1 MFANFDYS
9 AFPVVL
15 VDLSGTINN
24 DAQFTH
30 FTENWLKLYEDQ
42 REFEF
47 IFETQNMSS
56 AFISPKYCLYVAFFI
71 RSLKKKKIQYL
82 KKSKIYV
89 YNKYIFRLL
98 KFIFYIEKPV
108 APVELI
114 ELRKPRFHY
123 DPSLNENNIIQKEY
137 ISN

>member
-9 AFPVVL
+9 TFPVVL

-24 DAQFTH
+24 DEQFTH

-47 IFETQNMSS
+47 IFETQKMSS

-98 KFIFYIEKPV
+98 KIIFYIEKPV

-114 ELRKPRFHY
+114 LIN
-123 DPSLNENNIIQKEY
+123 SNNERTVEY
-137 ISN
+137 INN

>member
-9 AFPVVL
+9 RFPVVL

-24 DAQFTH
+24 DEQFTH

-42 REFEF
+42 SEFEF

-56 AFISPKYCLYVAFFI
+56 AFISPKYCLYVALFI

-82 KKSKIYV
+82 KKSKINFYK
-89 YNKYIFRLL
+89 KYIFRLL
-98 KFIFYIEKPV
+98 KIIFYIEKPV

-114 ELRKPRFHY
+114 ELRKSRFPY
-123 DPSLNENNIIQKEY
+123 DPSLNINNIIQKEY

>member
-9 AFPVVL
+9 RFPVVL

-24 DAQFTH
+24 DEQFTH
-30 FTENWLKLYEDQ
+30 FTENWLKLYKDQ

-56 AFISPKYCLYVAFFI
+56 VFISPTYCLYVALFI

-82 KKSKIYV
+82 KKSKINI

-98 KFIFYIEKPV
+98 KIIFYIEKPV

-114 ELRKPRFHY
+114 ELRKPRFPY
-123 DPSLNENNIIQKEY
+123 DPSLNINNIIQKEY

>member
-30 FTENWLKLYEDQ
+30 FTENWLQLYEDQ
-42 REFEF
+42 SEFEF

-98 KFIFYIEKPV
+98 KIIFYIEKPV

-114 ELRKPRFHY
+114 FIDANDERKV
-123 DPSLNENNIIQKEY
+123 EY
-137 ISN
+137 INN

>member
-9 AFPVVL
+9 NFPIVL
-15 VDLSGTINN
+15 VDLSGTIDN
-24 DAQFTH
+24 DLQFKH
-30 FTENWLKLYEDQ
+30 FTESWLNLYKRE

-47 IFETQNMSS
+47 IFETKNMSS
-56 AFISPKYCLYVAFFI
+56 EFISPKYCLCVAFFI
-71 RSLKKKKIQYL
+71 RSLKKKQKQYL

-89 YNKYIFRLL
+89 YNKYIFRIL
-98 KFIFYIEKPV
+98 KIIFYIEKPV

-114 ELRKPRFHY
+114 ELRKPRFPY
-123 DPSLNENNIIQKEY
+123 DPSLNINNIIQKEY

>member
-9 AFPVVL
+9 TFPVVL
-15 VDLSGTINN
+15 VKLSGTINN

-42 REFEF
+42 KDFEF

-82 KKSKIYV
+82 KKSNIYV
-89 YNKYIFRLL
+89 YNIYIFRLL
-98 KFIFYIEKPV
+98 KIIFYIEKPV

-114 ELRKPRFHY
+114 LINY
-123 DPSLNENNIIQKEY
+123 NNERTVEY
-137 ISN
+137 INN